1 MKFALALLLAFSGT
15 FVLAQPSEA
24 RSGSGNSVSTPK
36 AHRDG
41 SGVVVRGRVSGHAKS
56 VKIQKRVGR
65 HWRTISRTKVY
76 RGAYAA
82 RIRTSTRTSTTL
94 RAVTT
99 TAASRTVIVRPSG
112 TDSCGTRPVKA
123 DGSLWSCSFADDFNG
138 TSLDRSKWTAQTQ
151 FASGVQATHACYVDD
166 PSVVNVSGGTLNLT
180 VRKVS
185 TPVTCSF
192 GGMSGPTSYIG
203 GSVFTYRLF
212 SQQYGRFEARF
223 KNTASSYQGLHE
235 AFWMWPDDRYSS
247 GIWPMSGEIDV
258 AEVYSYYQN
267 LMIPFLHYGYGMPVT
282 PTVNT
287 AWNCAAS
294 RGVYNT
300 YTLTWSATRLQIDV
314 NGKTCLVNNSGDA
327 AFQKP
332 YIMALTQA
340 LGATGNE
347 YDGRAPLPATM
358 NVDYVKV
365 WK

>member
-1 MKFALALLLAFSGT
+1 MKYAIALMLALTGT
-15 FVLAQPSEA
+15 FVLAQPSDAQSAA
-24 RSGSGNSVSTPK
+24 RVGKPT

-41 SGVVVRGRVSGHAKS
+41 TVVVVRGRVSGHAKS
-56 VKIQKRVGR
+56 VKIQKRVGKYWVTAR
-65 HWRTISRTKVY
+65 RVKVVG
-76 RGAYAA
+76 GAYSA
-82 RIRTSTRTSTTL
+82 RVPAIARTSTTL

-99 TAASRTVIVRPSG
+99 TATSAAVVVRASRS
-112 TDSCGTRPVKA
+112 DSCGSRPAKA
-123 DGSLWSCSFADDFNG
+123 DGSLWSCSFVDDFSG
-138 TSLDRSKWTAQTQ
+138 TSLDNSRWTAQTQ
-151 FASGVQATHACYVDD
+151 FASGVQAAHACYVDD
-166 PSVVNVSGGTLNLT
+166 PSVINVSGGTLNLT
-180 VRKVS
+180 VRKVA

-192 GGMSGPTSYIG
+192 GGLSGPTNYIG

-212 SQQYGRFEARF
+212 SQQYGRFEVRM
-223 KNTASSYQGLHE
+223 KNTASSSQGLHE
-235 AFWMWPDDRYSS
+235 AFWMWPDDRYST

-258 AEVYSYYQN
+258 AELYSYYPN

-282 PTVNT
+282 PGTNT
-287 AWNCAAS
+287 AWDCAAQ

-300 YTLTWSATRLQIDV
+300 YTLTWSANRLEIQV
-314 NGKTCLVNNSGDA
+314 NGKTCLVNTSGDG

-347 YDGRAPLPATM
+347 YDGRAPIPATM